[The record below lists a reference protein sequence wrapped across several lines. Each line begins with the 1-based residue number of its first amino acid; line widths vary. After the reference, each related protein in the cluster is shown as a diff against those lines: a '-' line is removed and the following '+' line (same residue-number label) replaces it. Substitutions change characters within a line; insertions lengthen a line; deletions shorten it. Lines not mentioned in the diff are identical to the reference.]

1 MGRNKEL
8 KKQRQYARR
17 AVASAFNQFKEE
29 FNTSDFVKPCPKLI
43 PKFAWN
49 ILIWLVIKHK

>member
-17 AVASAFNQFKEE
+17 AMTQALNKFKED
-29 FNTSDFVKPCPKLI
+29 FKTSDYVKPCPKLV
-43 PKFAWN
+43 PEFMWN
-49 ILIWLVIKHK
+49 FLIWLVIKQY